1 MAVKVAL
8 VYPFFHPANDNSI
21 FRFPP
26 LGLGYIAAA
35 LERQG
40 VEVELVDC
48 TFLKPQQAIE
58 RVVHAKPQVVGFY
71 CMFSMKKTTL
81 ELAQNLR
88 AKLPK
93 ECMFV
98 VGGPLPSWAPE
109 AFLGVFDAVAV
120 GEGEQTMVELTQCLS
135 EGKALSSVK
144 GLVYREEDRTV
155 TTPAR
160 PFIEDLDSLFSQ
172 HANTSTTTPTRAITK
187 KASATQPPP

>member
-40 VEVELVDC
+40 AEVELVDC

-58 RVVHAKPQVVGFY
+58 RIVQAHPKIVGFY

-81 ELAQNLR
+81 ELAQTIKNQVGGD
-88 AKLPK
+88 
-93 ECMFV
+93 CMFV

-120 GEGEQTMVELTQCLS
+120 GEGEQTMVELTQCIA
-135 EGKALSSVK
+135 EGRALSSVK
-144 GLVYREEDRTV
+144 GWY
-155 TTPAR
+155 TTME
-160 PFIEDLDSLFSQ
+160 IILSILQ
-172 HANTSTTTPTRAITK
+172 RAH
-187 KASATQPPP
+187 S